1 MVNYRD
7 EILDHITK
15 ERDYYR
21 EQTQEIRFRRNKM
34 YKESF
39 TDEWQE
45 ITDAYRTALF
55 MKMYDLLI
63 DKLTTVPFD
72 ELYIELESLELDKI
86 FELDN

>member
-1 MVNYRD
+1 MINYKA

-15 ERDYYR
+15 EREFYK
-21 EQTQEIRFRRNKM
+21 EQTEEIRRRRNKM

-39 TDEWQE
+39 TDEWDE
-45 ITDAYRTALF
+45 ITIAYKTALF
-55 MKMYDLLI
+55 MKMYDLLV

-72 ELYIELESLELDKI
+72 ELYIELEEMSLDKI

>member
-39 TDEWQE
+39 TNEWQE